1 MGNNEIEE
9 QCTSTQNC
17 VQEQQCTTETKTVTD
32 TTYVDECTDVVTQVC
47 NDVTQVSS
55 VPVASYTAAPVVASS
70 VGVATSPLA
79 LSSIVKTT
87 PVCTPV
93 TTQQCNKVPKTIQRS
108 VAVPKC
114 VTVPKCTEVPHCVKV
129 PVPKCSPKTTFT
141 SVPRCSTKPLCNDV
155 TRPICKTVNKS
166 VQDKV
171 CRLEPKQ
178 T

>member
-17 VQEQQCTTETKTVTD
+17 VQEQQCTTETKTVAD

-55 VPVASYTAAPVVASS
+55 VPVASYAAAPVVASS
-70 VGVATSPLA
+70 VGVATSPHA
-79 LSSIVKTT
+79 LSSAPIASAALATPALVSSPSAVALASSQLYRGKRDADAEADPQYLISGALRSITPSAIVKTM

-108 VAVPKC
+108 VA
-114 VTVPKCTEVPHCVKV
+114 
-129 PVPKCSPKTTFT
+129 
-141 SVPRCSTKPLCNDV
+141 
-155 TRPICKTVNKS
+155 
-166 VQDKV
+166 
-171 CRLEPKQ
+171 
-178 T
+178 